1 MATADQV
8 RNQRADQE
16 RSHVILLKE
25 AEFRPQFLLRDNVRA
40 DHPSDVQKRL
50 TRIKLGPLAER
61 SSTMVNVSADEGRHL
76 LKPDLDQGGGAG
88 LPVMARLRHAD
99 RF

>member
-25 AEFRPQFLLRDNVRA
+25 AEFRPQFLRVIMFALIIHQTCKSVKRA
-40 DHPSDVQKRL
+40 LSSA
-50 TRIKLGPLAER
+50 PLAER
-61 SSTMVNVSADEGRHL
+61 SSTMVNVSAD
-76 LKPDLDQGGGAG
+76 
-88 LPVMARLRHAD
+88 
-99 RF
+99 

>member
-40 DHPSDVQKRL
+40 EYPSDVQKR
-50 TRIKLGPLAER
+50 
-61 SSTMVNVSADEGRHL
+61 
-76 LKPDLDQGGGAG
+76 
-88 LPVMARLRHAD
+88 
-99 RF
+99 